1 MKLNPGTIC
10 LHLKH
15 FLLCIN
21 CRCICGNSIIII
33 IIILISQHQ
42 PDLSDQQP
50 HQMIIIIF
58 ISNDFNLINSWGKA
72 KPLWMWRWPQRGRM
86 SSVTRWWSM
95 IMVMILMMM
104 MIVVEDDNNYHRLS
118 SPLAVPT
125 SSSYSLRTRVRL
137 FDNSNELL
145 TLDQGNSN

>member
-33 IIILISQHQ
+33 IIILISRHQ
-42 PDLSDQQP
+42 PDQSDHHP
-50 HQMIIIIF
+50 HQMIIIFF
-58 ISNDFNLINSWGKA
+58 ISNDSNLINSWGKA

-104 MIVVEDDNNYHRLS
+104 WMVMVNDNDYHRLS

>member
-42 PDLSDQQP
+42 PGLSDHNPHHHPHHQP

-58 ISNDFNLINSWGKA
+58 TSNDFNLINSWGKA

-104 MIVVEDDNNYHRLS
+104 WWWWWMTTIVTGCPLRLQS
-118 SPLAVPT
+118 LLPAAILWELVSGY
-125 SSSYSLRTRVRL
+125 SIIQMSY
-137 FDNSNELL
+137 
-145 TLDQGNSN
+145 